1 MATWLI
7 VLLSVLAGLVV
18 FLCLGVLVGAL
29 MWRLWR
35 KADTAMDK
43 RQRGVN
49 KLENQF
55 RKCGVDGWFVDLL
68 EAMVVGDEADIYR
81 RLQDFAMASNLEK
94 EFADKIGLPVATWML
109 AQDIEFRKKALAE
122 YTTPSGNVSAKKVPS
137 TQVVTPEID

>member
-68 EAMVVGDEADIYR
+68 EAM
-81 RLQDFAMASNLEK
+81 ASNLEK